1 MSRNS
6 IVGLCLPGQWIEG
19 CISSRA
25 GGGSPKGP
33 STPSRCPLM
42 RDTPPLMSAWRRSP
56 IRSGPLSRPLSTFPL
71 PQAGGKSLGTKV
83 SLCFGPAPSFR
94 QYFQFFLSWAESQ
107 QPEMGW
113 GQRGYH
119 SFAPALPP
127 LLHLLSV
134 PSGMNGPNSLGFPL
148 ACRPGPSPS
157 GWPFRPR

>member
-6 IVGLCLPGQWIEG
+6 IVGLCPPGQWIGG

-33 STPSRCPLM
+33 STPSRCPLV
-42 RDTPPLMSAWRRSP
+42 RDPPPLMSAWRRSP

-71 PQAGGKSLGTKV
+71 PQAGGESLGTKV
-83 SLCFGPAPSFR
+83 SLCFGPSPSFR

-107 QPEMGW
+107 QPGMGW
-113 GQRGYH
+113 SQRGYH

-127 LLHLLSV
+127 
-134 PSGMNGPNSLGFPL
+134 P
-148 ACRPGPSPS
+148 APSPFS
-157 GWPFRPR
+157 PVWNERAQQPGLPFSLQARPLSQWVALQT